1 MNADAD
7 ITFYISIVSSFLLTV
22 SELLPY
28 IKTIKSNGILE
39 LFVSILKKM
48 SNNTQF
54 ENGGYS
60 QIINENKDSE
70 NIKTLLIDLT
80 NEIRS
85 YKETF
90 ITYLNDKKINISIT

>member
-1 MNADAD
+1 MNAD
-7 ITFYISIVSSFLLTV
+7 ITFYISIISSFLLTI

-28 IKTIKSNGILE
+28 IKSIKSNGILE
-39 LFVSILKKM
+39 SFISMLEHFHYTKIT
-48 SNNTQF
+48 NNNDT
-54 ENGGYS
+54 
-60 QIINENKDSE
+60 E
-70 NIKTLLIDLT
+70 NIKDDHLQELI